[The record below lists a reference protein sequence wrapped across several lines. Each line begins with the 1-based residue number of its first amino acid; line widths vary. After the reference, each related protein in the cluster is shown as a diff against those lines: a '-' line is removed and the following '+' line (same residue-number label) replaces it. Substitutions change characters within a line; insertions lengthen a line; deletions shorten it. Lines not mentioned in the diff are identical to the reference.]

1 MSRFFSNLPH
11 PGNSGDSNFLH
22 DKVGDRLVP
31 PVLKGATEAIS
42 TVHQT
47 VHGVVGDVAAE
58 IHSHG
63 IIKPILSDAISAAHG
78 VATELQHAGT
88 DVSSEAISA
97 AQMSSGAAGG
107 GPPQVQHSG
116 LSGTASGLIKQISSD
131 AISAA
136 QTPRGFE
143 GGSPQ
148 AQPSELLGTASG
160 FIKQVS
166 SDAISVA
173 QMSPGGSGEGS
184 PQAQNS
190 GLLGTAS
197 GFIKQVSSDAIST
210 AQSSPGVA
218 TKAQHSGLFGA
229 ASGLIKQVS
238 SDAISAAH
246 NVATDVQHAGLI
258 GESLSNIDR
267 LAPPVI
273 KNVSSKAISAVQNV
287 PGVVTEV
294 GNGGLLNTATGFL
307 KEVSSDAISAAQGV
321 ATEVHHVG
329 AIGESLAKIDNLVP
343 SVIKQVSSEA
353 ISANQKVAGVAT
365 GLGSLVQHGG
375 ILSTASGL
383 VKDVSSQAIPAAQGV
398 VSELKHGGVV
408 KEETEKLKYL
418 AFLQL
423 AIIHVI
429 LWFGNLYTKLKQMS
443 GPLKP
448 VIEIVER
455 MVKTLIGPIFKTF
468 FDSLY
473 DLFKFADDW
482 IGEFVTKIDGILPPV
497 IKQAISKVTS
507 AANNALGLTVDV
519 PTMEVQST
527 GVKSTS
533 SRFLQ
538 QISSG
543 AILVVEGVAS
553 QAKNSGLIPEE
564 LQVLKYLKYLKYF
577 VTVQAAVL
585 RAVKFYFQVKKM
597 LRPLRPVI
605 DFIER
610 VVVSV
615 YQKIFAKMFKSL
627 FRWVLVNLFGV
638 PAGVFD
644 IIDKV
649 GGDLS
654 KLGDL
659 SNLGD
664 LCTLGD
670 FSTLGG
676 LSKLG
681 DLSKIDDLVPSG
693 ALSAV
698 QSLPGVGGL
707 ATGLPGTGLLSS
719 ASGLLKQVSSN
730 AIPGAQMVADV
741 QHAGTVEATTK
752 IDSLISPLFKRSS
765 KVTSV
770 AQKTLGMATSSATGF
785 IKQISSGAISA
796 AQKAP
801 RVAQGLSNAGV
812 QNTGSLTQLASKP
825 IAATQKPAEVQHS
838 GVVKGASTLAKS
850 VFTVVEPT
858 VEKCAVSIWQTLNK
872 IPLFPQVAS
881 VVVPTAAFFTDKYN
895 QTVATGAEKGY
906 KVASILPVVPT
917 QKIAKVFSVGKSD

>member
-1 MSRFFSNLPH
+1 
-11 PGNSGDSNFLH
+11 
-22 DKVGDRLVP
+22 
-31 PVLKGATEAIS
+31 
-42 TVHQT
+42 
-47 VHGVVGDVAAE
+47 
-58 IHSHG
+58 
-63 IIKPILSDAISAAHG
+63 
-78 VATELQHAGT
+78 
-88 DVSSEAISA
+88 
-97 AQMSSGAAGG
+97 
-107 GPPQVQHSG
+107 
-116 LSGTASGLIKQISSD
+116 
-131 AISAA
+131 
-136 QTPRGFE
+136 
-143 GGSPQ
+143 
-148 AQPSELLGTASG
+148 
-160 FIKQVS
+160 
-166 SDAISVA
+166 
-173 QMSPGGSGEGS
+173 
-184 PQAQNS
+184 
-190 GLLGTAS
+190 
-197 GFIKQVSSDAIST
+197 
-210 AQSSPGVA
+210 
-218 TKAQHSGLFGA
+218 
-229 ASGLIKQVS
+229 
-238 SDAISAAH
+238 
-246 NVATDVQHAGLI
+246 
-258 GESLSNIDR
+258 
-267 LAPPVI
+267 
-273 KNVSSKAISAVQNV
+273 
-287 PGVVTEV
+287 
-294 GNGGLLNTATGFL
+294 
-307 KEVSSDAISAAQGV
+307 
-321 ATEVHHVG
+321 
-329 AIGESLAKIDNLVP
+329 
-343 SVIKQVSSEA
+343 
-353 ISANQKVAGVAT
+353 
-365 GLGSLVQHGG
+365 
-375 ILSTASGL
+375 
-383 VKDVSSQAIPAAQGV
+383 
-398 VSELKHGGVV
+398 V

-455 MVKTLIGPIFKTF
+455 MVKTLIGPIFETF

-473 DLFKFADDW
+473 DLFKFADDR

-507 AANNALGLTVDV
+507 AANNALGPTVDV

-564 LQVLKYLKYLKYF
+564 LQALKYLKYLKYF

-615 YQKIFAKMFKSL
+615 YQKFFAKMVKSL
-627 FRWVLVNLFGV
+627 FRWVLVNLLGV

-644 IIDKV
+644 IIDRV

-670 FSTLGG
+670 FNTLGG

-707 ATGLPGTGLLSS
+707 ATGLPGTALLSS
-719 ASGLLKQVSSN
+719 ASGLLKQVSSK
-730 AIPGAQMVADV
+730 AIPGAQMVVDI
-741 QHAGTVEATTK
+741 QHAGAVEATTK

-770 AQKTLGMATSSATGF
+770 AQKTLGMATGSATGF
-785 IKQISSGAISA
+785 IKQNSS

-850 VFTVVEPT
+850 VFTMVEPT
-858 VEKCAVSIWQTLNK
+858 VEKCAVSIWQTLNR

-917 QKIAKVFSVGKSD
+917 QKIAKVFSDGKSD

>member
-1 MSRFFSNLPH
+1 
-11 PGNSGDSNFLH
+11 
-22 DKVGDRLVP
+22 
-31 PVLKGATEAIS
+31 
-42 TVHQT
+42 
-47 VHGVVGDVAAE
+47 
-58 IHSHG
+58 
-63 IIKPILSDAISAAHG
+63 
-78 VATELQHAGT
+78 
-88 DVSSEAISA
+88 
-97 AQMSSGAAGG
+97 
-107 GPPQVQHSG
+107 
-116 LSGTASGLIKQISSD
+116 
-131 AISAA
+131 
-136 QTPRGFE
+136 
-143 GGSPQ
+143 
-148 AQPSELLGTASG
+148 
-160 FIKQVS
+160 
-166 SDAISVA
+166 
-173 QMSPGGSGEGS
+173 
-184 PQAQNS
+184 
-190 GLLGTAS
+190 
-197 GFIKQVSSDAIST
+197 
-210 AQSSPGVA
+210 
-218 TKAQHSGLFGA
+218 
-229 ASGLIKQVS
+229 
-238 SDAISAAH
+238 
-246 NVATDVQHAGLI
+246 
-258 GESLSNIDR
+258 
-267 LAPPVI
+267 
-273 KNVSSKAISAVQNV
+273 
-287 PGVVTEV
+287 
-294 GNGGLLNTATGFL
+294 
-307 KEVSSDAISAAQGV
+307 
-321 ATEVHHVG
+321 
-329 AIGESLAKIDNLVP
+329 
-343 SVIKQVSSEA
+343 
-353 ISANQKVAGVAT
+353 
-365 GLGSLVQHGG
+365 
-375 ILSTASGL
+375 
-383 VKDVSSQAIPAAQGV
+383 
-398 VSELKHGGVV
+398 
-408 KEETEKLKYL
+408 
-418 AFLQL
+418 
-423 AIIHVI
+423 
-429 LWFGNLYTKLKQMS
+429 MS

-455 MVKTLIGPIFKTF
+455 MIKTLIGPIFETF

-482 IGEFVTKIDGILPPV
+482 IGEFVSKIDGILPPV

-615 YQKIFAKMFKSL
+615 YQKIFAKMVKSL

-770 AQKTLGMATSSATGF
+770 AQKTLGMATGSATGF

-801 RVAQGLSNAGV
+801 RVAQGLSNAAV
-812 QNTGSLTQLASKP
+812 KNTGSLTQLASKP